1 MESANQEKKVKV
13 VKPDENSNK
22 IDPIHKL
29 EFQRFTHKGW
39 EFYHST
45 TGMSPE
51 KEMDQVSDRV
61 GIMGLPEVF
70 YGSNHLFVANKEH
83 NIVLD
88 FNAVDSLSYS
98 GYSKR
103 AQFLNPD
110 SGKNEEEKKDGVEE
124 LTANLEKLVL
134 ENSGLSE
141 DEKKFNLID
150 VIPKNVQVQ
159 QAGHWK
165 NKDTSKIKDYKEVT

>member
-1 MESANQEKKVKV
+1 
-13 VKPDENSNK
+13 
-22 IDPIHKL
+22 
-29 EFQRFTHKGW
+29 
-39 EFYHST
+39 
-45 TGMSPE
+45 MSPE

-70 YGSNHLFVANKEH
+70 YGSNHLIIANKEH
-83 NIVLD
+83 NILLD

-98 GYSKR
+98 GFSKR
-103 AQFLNPD
+103 TQFLNPA
-110 SGKNEEEKKDGVEE
+110 GKNEEESKGEVEE

-150 VIPKNVQVQ
+150 IIPKSVQVQ
-159 QAGHWK
+159 
-165 NKDTSKIKDYKEVT
+165 

>member
-1 MESANQEKKVKV
+1 MEQSANQEKHVKV
-13 VKPDENSNK
+13 VKPAESDK

-29 EFQRFTHKGW
+29 EFQRYSIKGW
-39 EFYHST
+39 DIYHST

-70 YGSNHLFVANKEH
+70 YGSNHLIIVNKDQ
-83 NIVLD
+83 NVLLD

-103 AQFLNPD
+103 
-110 SGKNEEEKKDGVEE
+110 
-124 LTANLEKLVL
+124 T
-134 ENSGLSE
+134 
-141 DEKKFNLID
+141 
-150 VIPKNVQVQ
+150 
-159 QAGHWK
+159 
-165 NKDTSKIKDYKEVT
+165 